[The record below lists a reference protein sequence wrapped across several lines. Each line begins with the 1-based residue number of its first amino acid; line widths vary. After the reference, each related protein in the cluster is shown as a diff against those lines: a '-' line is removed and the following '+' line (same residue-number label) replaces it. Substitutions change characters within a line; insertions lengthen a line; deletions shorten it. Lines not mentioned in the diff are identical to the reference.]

1 MHYRMLL
8 SVLVFGMIV
17 CSSCDKDDD
26 VIPQPPPQNPPA
38 VLLKE
43 ITIPNLPSPYYHFE
57 YTDSGMIDKALYAS
71 GLRSYD
77 VIYSGTKIAEM
88 KSTHIINKD
97 RLKYVYDNGGKIA
110 VIEYNNEDGTVYKR
124 AFLAFQGNQLQNM
137 EWERKENAGFAV
149 ERTLSFVYQSDG
161 NVLEMTDHR
170 HPVSGQD
177 EATYVSR
184 YEQYD
189 TKLNVDGFS
198 LVHENNDHLLLLP
211 GVVFQKNNP
220 SKLIFTGTGANYTI
234 DYTYTYNDKNAPLT
248 KLGDAVFTAGP
259 NTGQKFKTSESFSY
273 Y

>member
-1 MHYRMLL
+1 MHYRVLF
-8 SVLVFGMIV
+8 SVLVFGVMV
-17 CSSCDKDDD
+17 GCASCDKDDD

-110 VIEYNNEDGTVYKR
+110 VIEYNDEGGVVYKR

-149 ERTLSFVYQSDG
+149 E
-161 NVLEMTDHR
+161 
-170 HPVSGQD
+170 
-177 EATYVSR
+177 
-184 YEQYD
+184 
-189 TKLNVDGFS
+189 
-198 LVHENNDHLLLLP
+198 
-211 GVVFQKNNP
+211 
-220 SKLIFTGTGANYTI
+220 
-234 DYTYTYNDKNAPLT
+234 
-248 KLGDAVFTAGP
+248 
-259 NTGQKFKTSESFSY
+259 
-273 Y
+273 

>member
-1 MHYRMLL
+1 MRYRMLL
-8 SVLVFGMIV
+8 SVLALGVIV

-57 YTDSGMIDKALYAS
+57 YTDSGMINKALYAS

-97 RLKYVYDNGGKIA
+97 RLKYVYDSGGKIA
-110 VIEYNNEDGTVYKR
+110 VIEYNDEGGAVYKR
-124 AFLAFQGNQLQNM
+124 AFLTFQGNQLQNM
-137 EWERKENAGFAV
+137 EWERKENAGFIV

-170 HPVSGQD
+170 HPVTGQD